1 MKLWSN
7 YVMAATIDEAVQA
20 LVAAGGAARPVAGG
34 TDLLLELQ
42 QGRHEPVETLVDV
55 SAIPDLQRLEVRDG
69 ELFIGAGVP
78 VSHIVRH
85 ALVRQHAP
93 GVAEACGLIG
103 GPQVRNTATLG
114 GNVAHALPA
123 ADGMISL
130 VAIGAQAEAAGAGG
144 VRRLP
149 ILELFRGLGK
159 SILTEN
165 NEILTGF
172 YLPLRKPGQA
182 SAFSRIMRP
191 QGVAL
196 PILNMA
202 IWLQRSGDRIE
213 QVRIAV
219 GPAGPTPQ
227 RACEVEAFLAGKAY
241 SPETTNAAV
250 DLIRATMKFRTSP
263 RRATA
268 EYRTH
273 LVGVLLVEVLE
284 KAWLR
289 SGMLEVL

>member
-7 YVMAATIDEAVQA
+7 YVLAATIDEAVNA
-20 LVAAGGAARPVAGG
+20 LAQAGGTAKPVAGG

-42 QGRHEPVETLVDV
+42 QGRQDPVHTLVDV
-55 SAIPDLQRLEVRDG
+55 SGIPDLQRLEVRG
-69 ELFIGAGVP
+69 GQLFVGAGVP
-78 VSHIVRH
+78 VAR
-85 ALVRQHAP
+85 LVEHPLMRLHAP
-93 GVAEACGLIG
+93 AVVEACGLIG

-130 VAIGAQAEAAGAGG
+130 AAMDAVAEVAGASGL
-144 VRRLP
+144 RLVP
-149 ILELFRGLGK
+149 LLQLFRGLGK
-159 SILTEN
+159 NVLTEN
-165 NEILTGF
+165 NEILVGF
-172 YLPLRKPGQA
+172 YLPLRQMGQG
-182 SAFSRIMRP
+182 SAFARIMRP

-202 IWLQRSGDRIE
+202 VWLQRSGEKIE
-213 QVRIAV
+213 CVRIAV

-227 RACEVEAFLAGKAY
+227 RALAVEEFLSGQPY
-241 SPETTNAAV
+241 SPEIAAKAV
-250 DLIRATMKFRTSP
+250 DLIRTTMKFRTSP

-273 LVGVLLVEVLE
+273 LAGVLLLQVLE
-284 KAWLR
+284 TVWQRTRA
-289 SGMLEVL
+289 LEAI

>member
-1 MKLWSN
+1 MKLWSI
-7 YVMAATIDEAVQA
+7 YVLAATIDEAVQA
-20 LVAAGGAARPVAGG
+20 LAHAGGSARPVAGG

-42 QGRHEPVETLVDV
+42 QGRHEPVHTLVDV
-55 SAIPDLQRLEVRDG
+55 STIPDLQRLEERG
-69 ELFIGAGVP
+69 GQLFIGAGLP
-78 VSHIVRH
+78 VARIVEH
-85 ALVRQHAP
+85 PLVHKHAP
-93 GVAEACGLIG
+93 AVVEACGLIG

-130 VAIGAQAEAAGAGG
+130 AAMDAVAETAGANGI
-144 VRRLP
+144 RLIP
-149 ILELFRGLGK
+149 LLELFRGLGK
-159 SILTEN
+159 SVLTEN

-172 YLPLRKPGQA
+172 YLPLRQTGQA

-202 IWLQRSGDRIE
+202 VWLQRSGERIE
-213 QVRIAV
+213 CARIAV

-227 RACEVEAFLAGKAY
+227 RARQVEEFLGGKTY
-241 SPETTNAAV
+241 SEDTTAEAV
-250 DLIRATMKFRTSP
+250 KLIRETMKFRTSP

-273 LVGVLLVEVLE
+273 LVGVLLLEVLE

-289 SGMLEVL
+289 AGTMEVL

>member
-7 YVMAATIDEAVQA
+7 YVLAATIDEAVSA
-20 LVAAGGAARPVAGG
+20 LAQAGGTAKPVAGG

-42 QGRHEPVETLVDV
+42 QGRHDPVHTLVDV
-55 SAIPDLQRLEVRDG
+55 SAIPDLQRLEVRG
-69 ELFIGAGVP
+69 GQLFIGAGVP
-78 VSHIVRH
+78 VARIVEHPLMR
-85 ALVRQHAP
+85 LHAP
-93 GVAEACGLIG
+93 AVVEACGLIG

-130 VAIGAQAEAAGAGG
+130 AAMDALAEVAGAEGK
-144 VRRLP
+144 RLVP
-149 ILELFRGLGK
+149 LLQLFRGLGK
-159 SILTEN
+159 NILSEN

-172 YLPLRKPGQA
+172 YLPLRQTGQG
-182 SAFSRIMRP
+182 SAFARIMRP

-196 PILNMA
+196 PILNIA
-202 IWLQRSGDRIE
+202 VWLQRSGEKIE
-213 QVRIAV
+213 CARIAV

-227 RACEVEAFLAGKAY
+227 RALTVEDYLYGREY
-241 SPETTNAAV
+241 TPDTAA
-250 DLIRATMKFRTSP
+250 RAAEIVRSTMKFRTSP

-273 LVGVLLVEVLE
+273 LAGVLLLQVLE
-284 KAWLR
+284 TTWQRTRA
-289 SGMLEVL
+289 LEVI

>member
-7 YVMAATIDEAVQA
+7 YVLAATIDEAVQA
-20 LVAAGGAARPVAGG
+20 LVTAGGAATPVAGG

-42 QGRHEPVETLVDV
+42 QGRHAPVETLVDV
-55 SAIPDLQRLEVRDG
+55 SAIPDLQRLEERNA

-78 VSHIVRH
+78 VSQIVRH
-85 ALVRQHAP
+85 PLVRRHAP
-93 GVAEACGLIG
+93 GVVEACGLIG

-130 VAIGAQAEAAGAGG
+130 VAMGAQAEAAGPGG
-144 VRRLP
+144 LRRLP
-149 ILELFRGLGK
+149 ILDLFRGLGK
-159 SILTEN
+159 SILTESR
-165 NEILTGF
+165 EILTGF
-172 YLPLRKPGQA
+172 YLPLRQPGQA

-202 IWLQRSGDRIE
+202 IWLQCSGERIE
-213 QVRIAV
+213 GARIAV

-227 RACEVEAFLAGKAY
+227 RAREVEEFLTGKLY
-241 SPETTNAAV
+241 LPQTTIEAV
-250 DLIRATMKFRTSP
+250 DLIRATLKFRTSP

-273 LVGVLLVEVLE
+273 LVGVLLLEVLE

-289 SGMLEVL
+289 AGSGEVL